1 MTNLS
6 NHLLRWWPDV
16 KIACVT
22 GVGQPGAYIAI
33 LRSTVERFR
42 VIAMDPQQCCH
53 AVEDCRVRTLVSPHA
68 HIANPP
74 YRLITVTD

>member
-22 GVGQPGAYIAI
+22 GVGQPGAYIVDTEI
-33 LRSTVERFR
+33 KQWS
-42 VIAMDPQQCCH
+42 D
-53 AVEDCRVRTLVSPHA
+53 SG
-68 HIANPP
+68 
-74 YRLITVTD
+74 